1 MPLTTDYS
9 VRILIVIGKT
19 WLSSQRHSY
28 HYHVLLFVA
37 QDATDIYN
45 QLRSIASQ
53 SVYPQLRAM
62 GLGGLGSVTGLAH
75 LNRAIMEVRGERKR
89 PEERNSDIRS
99 NYILKQIGHQP
110 KLV

>member
-9 VRILIVIGKT
+9 VRILVIKKKKPGYLHKGIPT
-19 WLSSQRHSY
+19 IIMCYYSWPKMP
-28 HYHVLLFVA
+28 
-37 QDATDIYN
+37 TDIYN
-45 QLRSIASQ
+45 QLRSTEYSQ
-53 SVYPQLRAM
+53 PVYPQLRAM

-99 NYILKQIGHQP
+99 NYIFK
-110 KLV
+110 

>member
-1 MPLTTDYS
+1 
-9 VRILIVIGKT
+9 
-19 WLSSQRHSY
+19 
-28 HYHVLLFVA
+28 
-37 QDATDIYN
+37 
-45 QLRSIASQ
+45 
-53 SVYPQLRAM
+53 M